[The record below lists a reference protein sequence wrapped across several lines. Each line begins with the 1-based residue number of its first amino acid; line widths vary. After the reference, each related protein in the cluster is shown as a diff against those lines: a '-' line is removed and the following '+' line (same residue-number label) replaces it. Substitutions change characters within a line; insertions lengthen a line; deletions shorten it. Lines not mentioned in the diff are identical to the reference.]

1 MEEYRSPA
9 DRRWLRLL
17 VASWALIGLIILL
30 LGVLWVLRKDAP
42 ALIPFLFALVTI
54 LLLRKPVQRLADRGV
69 PRAAAVGICYLI
81 VTLALVLIGAFLLP
95 PVLNQLS
102 DFIVAFPRLY
112 QRAYKLFL
120 EFQLQ
125 YRALRLPVW
134 TEGII
139 GRLNNTL
146 TAGLGQASTRAASGA
161 IAAGQF
167 TFSLLFDL
175 IIALVVSFYVLKDL
189 PTLREEVLAL
199 AGEHRRDEAELVFS
213 KISTTLGGYL
223 RGQLIVSA
231 IVGTLTAIALA
242 ILRVPYALVIGMI
255 TGLFNVVPYL
265 GPIIGAMIAAIAGA
279 FVSPLLAI
287 LAPLAVFGVQQLDGL
302 FISPRIMSEQVDLY
316 PVLVIFSLLTGA
328 ALFGFIGLLL
338 AIPIAAIGKGLF
350 VYYFE
355 KHTRSTLKSQEGV
368 LFKMSKEE
376 CAEAVAA
383 GHPEECPADL
393 RAQVEAEGEARESK
407 DVSQEP
413 PKDEGGDSEG
423 S

>member
-9 DRRWLRLL
+9 DRRWNRLL

-42 ALIPFLFALVTI
+42 ALTPFLFALVMI

-69 PRAAAVGICYLI
+69 PRAAAVGVCYLI
-81 VTLALVLIGAFLLP
+81 AALALVLIGAFLVP
-95 PVLNQLS
+95 PLLNQLR
-102 DFIVAFPRLY
+102 DFFVAFPRLY
-112 QRAYKLFL
+112 GRAYALFL
-120 EFQLQ
+120 QFQRQ
-125 YRALRLPVW
+125 YHALRLPGW
-134 TEGII
+134 AEGMV
-139 GRLNNTL
+139 GRVNVTL
-146 TAGLGQASTRAASGA
+146 TTQAGRISARAATGA

-167 TFSLLFDL
+167 TVGLLFDL
-175 IIALVVSFYVLKDL
+175 IIALVISFYVLKDL
-189 PTLREEVLAL
+189 PVLREEVLSL
-199 AGEHRRDEAELVFS
+199 AGEHNRDEAELVFT

-223 RGQLIVSA
+223 RGQLMVSA
-231 IVGTLTAIALA
+231 IVGTLSAIALA

-255 TGLFNVVPYL
+255 TGIFNVVPYL
-265 GPIIGAMIAAIAGA
+265 GPIIGATIAAISGA

-302 FISPRIMSEQVDLY
+302 FISPRIMSAQVDLY

-328 ALFGFIGLLL
+328 ALFGFVGLLL

-355 KHTRSTLKSQEGV
+355 KHTRSILKTTEGV
-368 LFKMSKEE
+368 LFKMTKEE
-376 CAEAVAA
+376 CAESVAA
-383 GHPEECPADL
+383 GHPEQCPPDL

-413 PKDEGGDSEG
+413 PKEEGGDSEG